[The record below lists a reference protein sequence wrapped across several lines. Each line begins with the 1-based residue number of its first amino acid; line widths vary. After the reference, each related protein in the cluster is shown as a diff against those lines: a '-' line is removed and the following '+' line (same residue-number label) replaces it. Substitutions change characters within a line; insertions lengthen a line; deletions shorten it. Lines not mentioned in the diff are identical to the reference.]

1 MANLDNPVNPLGPT
15 QGDADSPGE
24 IDKIDPSTRVLGND
38 LVVGRMYWVVRY
50 NGDFF
55 SARLEANLPGG
66 NGLLPAHQ
74 WADVKHYATERRG
87 NVRIVGEHTPFMG
100 NFRVPYPYPTREI
113 SADYNHA
120 YYPAPDSAKMRGR
133 DLTSVKRVGL
143 AKNLPEDVES
153 VMGSFITGKKGS
165 TKAQMDKLQQEA
177 GLPLAPRAGRRK
189 VTTKK
194 AAKKTCSPGYE
205 VYNFR
210 KTRKGVFYDCAPKRK
225 TRRSRK

>member
-50 NGDFF
+50 PNEFF
-55 SARLEANLPGG
+55 SARYEAFIP
-66 NGLLPAHQ
+66 PANAGRIPARQ
-74 WADVKHYATERRG
+74 WADVKHYDFVRRG
-87 NVRIVGEHTPFMG
+87 NVNIVGDHQPIQGPPTA
-100 NFRVPYPYPTREI
+100 RWRAPYPTREI
-113 SADYNHA
+113 SVDRSSA
-120 YYPAPDSAKMRGR
+120 YYPAPESPRMRGR

-143 AKNLPEDVES
+143 SKNLPEDVES

-177 GLPLAPRAGRRK
+177 GLPLAPRAGGR
-189 VTTKK
+189 
-194 AAKKTCSPGYE
+194 
-205 VYNFR
+205 R
-210 KTRKGVFYDCAPKRK
+210 KTRRRK

>member
-50 NGDFF
+50 PNEFF
-55 SARLEANLPGG
+55 SARYEAFIP
-66 NGLLPAHQ
+66 PANAGRIPARQ
-74 WADVKHYATERRG
+74 WADVKHYDFVRRG
-87 NVRIVGEHTPFMG
+87 NVNIVGDHQPIQGPPTA
-100 NFRVPYPYPTREI
+100 RWRAPYPTREI
-113 SADYNHA
+113 SVDRSSA
-120 YYPAPDSAKMRGR
+120 YYPAPDSPRMRGR

-143 AKNLPEDVES
+143 SKNLPEDVES

-177 GLPLAPRAGRRK
+177 GLPLAPRAGGR
-189 VTTKK
+189 
-194 AAKKTCSPGYE
+194 
-205 VYNFR
+205 R
-210 KTRKGVFYDCAPKRK
+210 KTRRRK

>member
-50 NGDFF
+50 PNEFF
-55 SARLEANLPGG
+55 SARYEAFIP
-66 NGLLPAHQ
+66 PANAGRIPARQ
-74 WADVKHYATERRG
+74 WADVKHYDFVRRG
-87 NVRIVGEHTPFMG
+87 NVNIVGDHQPIQGPPTA
-100 NFRVPYPYPTREI
+100 RWRAPYPTREI
-113 SADYNHA
+113 SVDRSSA
-120 YYPAPDSAKMRGR
+120 YYPAPDSPRMRGR

-177 GLPLAPRAGRRK
+177 GLPLAPRAGGR
-189 VTTKK
+189 
-194 AAKKTCSPGYE
+194 
-205 VYNFR
+205 R
-210 KTRKGVFYDCAPKRK
+210 KTRGRK